1 MEEAKE
7 LVSKETG
14 FRSRTLATHSLFQLE
29 QFGLEIRDAPP
40 AAISGLRNRHN
51 CYQAELKRLQ
61 EDFERQ
67 RANEFQDSNTD
78 DFDEIGFRDQ
88 SNQRLLDNSER
99 LERTGKH
106 LNEGYKIVVE
116 TESMAHQT
124 LRDLSEQRDT
134 IQRARSRVSV
144 EGAEWR
150 VTES

>member
-1 MEEAKE
+1 M
-7 LVSKETG
+7 
-14 FRSRTLATHSLFQLE
+14 
-29 QFGLEIRDAPP
+29 
-40 AAISGLRNRHN
+40 
-51 CYQAELKRLQ
+51 Q